1 MSIVNIVIKKN
12 IKHFCADVFD
22 VSISGGVVV
31 C

>member
-12 IKHFCADVFD
+12 IKHCYADVFD
-22 VSISGGVVV
+22 ASVSCGVVV